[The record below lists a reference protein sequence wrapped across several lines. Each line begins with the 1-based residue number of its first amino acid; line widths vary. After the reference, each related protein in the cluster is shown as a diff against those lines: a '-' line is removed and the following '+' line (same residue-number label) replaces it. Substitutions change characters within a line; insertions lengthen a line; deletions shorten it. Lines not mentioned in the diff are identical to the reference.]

1 MSIMKDTTSE
11 SHTSTGILLRVI
23 PSHRIEK
30 VVAIRLI
37 AVAVE
42 PTLVSRIL
50 SIQ

>member
-1 MSIMKDTTSE
+1 MKDTTSE
-11 SHTSTGILLRVI
+11 SHTSTGILVSVI

-30 VVAIRLI
+30 VVAMRLI

-42 PTLVSRIL
+42 PTLVRKML